1 MNENLNKFFEEMS
14 KNDALATKLMEINKK
29 ITDKEENAKALAELA
44 EEVNIYITADD
55 ILNADNNFN
64 SDELSEEELEQIS
77 GGYMM
82 MSKGPF
88 YTEYRTDCLCIAGGG
103 GTGDELQKTCACVL
117 GGAGKLTQEG
127 RDKFQSNGSVMS
139 CHLIGTATGKFEIYT
154 RNQ

>member
-1 MNENLNKFFEEMS
+1 MILEELS
-14 KNDALATKLMEINKK
+14 KSEVMIKKLAEINEKFPDKK
-29 ITDKEENAKALAELA
+29 ENAEALAELA
-44 EEVNIYITADD
+44 KENNIDISAAD
-55 ILNADNNFN
+55 ILNETEKVH